1 MDSNNNRRRRSSR
14 GNSNN
19 TSPRGGENRRRRRE
33 PDNST
38 NIGKARIIWSN
49 LLDMISKRGPLIVI
63 WIMGFGGASAFFYS
77 LANATAKVGGF
88 QHGLWTV
95 LAVVT
100 EYLGIICIVLG
111 IFVLLRRVICSFDGD
126 GIITPD
132 KKYFKKFHQL
142 KYELFDGVNDEP
154 TTTTATTETP
164 ETADILDIEE
174 DDD

>member
-49 LLDMISKRGPLIVI
+49 LLDMICKRWPQFVM
-63 WIMGFGGASAFFYS
+63 WIIGFWVAFVCFGF
-77 LANATAKVGGF
+77 LANATARVGGF
-88 QHGLWTV
+88 LHGLCTV

-100 EYLGIICIVLG
+100 KYLGVICIALF
-111 IFVLLRRVICSFDGD
+111 IFVLLRKVIRSFNGD